1 MTDFIERLE
10 DIVGEKGIVRNEEMS
25 GRSAGYSHPDETL
38 NAKVLVRPSN
48 TDEVSRILKICNEQQ
63 QPVVCHGGLTG
74 LVDGNTAGE
83 DEVILSL
90 ERMRKIEEIDPS
102 SA

>member
-1 MTDFIERLE
+1 MTEFIERLG

-48 TDEVSRILKICNEQQ
+48 TDEVSRILKMLENSRELSRI
-63 QPVVCHGGLTG
+63 LRI
-74 LVDGNTAGE
+74 LE
-83 DEVILSL
+83 DPITFAVP
-90 ERMRKIEEIDPS
+90 RP
-102 SA
+102 

>member
-1 MTDFIERLE
+1 MTDFIERLG

-48 TDEVSRILKICNEQQ
+48 TDEVSKVLKLCNEQH
-63 QPVVCHGGLTG
+63 QPVVSHGGLTG
-74 LVDGNTAGE
+74 LLGGNIVGE
-83 DEVILSL
+83 YEIILGL
-90 ERMRKIEEIDPS
+90 ERMRRIEDIDEPI
-102 SA
+102 